1 MSALYPYLL
10 PAMMLIPFAGGVL
23 AWWTERLGPGWPR
36 WISLGSLGASLGIAL
51 LLWSQAGPVA
61 VASAANPAWL
71 WEYRLEWIPQL
82 GISFHLGLDG
92 LGLVLIVLTAVLGML
107 AVGCSWREIQKH
119 VGFFHLNLLW
129 NLAGVIGVFMA
140 LDLFLFFLLWEVMLV
155 PMYFLIALWG
165 HGSGQPRGRIYAATK
180 FFIYTQAS
188 GLVMLVAILAMVW
201 MHHADSGVLS
211 FNYIDL
217 LQAEFSDSAQWWL
230 MLGFFVAFAV
240 KLPVVPVHS
249 WLPEAHS
256 QAPTAGSVDL
266 AGVLLKT
273 GAYGLIRFS
282 VTLFP
287 EASIGFAEVAMALG
301 VVGVVYGALLA
312 IVQTDIKRFVAYT
325 SISHMGFVIIGIYA
339 GNETA
344 LQGAVIQMLAH
355 GLSTGALFVLCG
367 ELYERIHTRDL
378 SVMGGIAARAPVFA
392 MYLMFYCVASL
403 GMPGTGNFVGEFLV
417 LLGAFQV
424 APLLTAVAAIGLIA
438 AAIYSLLIVQ
448 RAIHGSAADES
459 PLEDLS
465 GREQFMM
472 IAMAVLLIALGVFP
486 QPVIDMVHG
495 PLAAMAV
502 VMGGGG

>member
-1 MSALYPYLL
+1 MTAYLL
-10 PAMMLIPFAGGVL
+10 PALMLVPFAGGIL
-23 AWWTERLGPGWPR
+23 AWWAERLGPKWPR
-36 WISLGSLGASLGIAL
+36 WISLASMGLSGVLALWVWAQADFTAVGAITE
-51 LLWSQAGPVA
+51 PH
-61 VASAANPAWL
+61 WL
-71 WEYRLEWIPQL
+71 WEFQRAWIPQL

-92 LGLVLIVLTAVLGML
+92 LGIVLIVLTAVLGML

-165 HGSGQPRGRIYAATK
+165 HGSGQQRGRIYAATK

-188 GLVMLVAILAMVW
+188 GLIMLVAILALVW
-201 MHHADSGVLS
+201 LHYASSGVLS
-211 FNYIDL
+211 FNYMDL
-217 LQAEFSDSAQWWL
+217 LDAELSSAAQWWL

-240 KLPVVPVHS
+240 KLPIVPVHS
-249 WLPEAHS
+249 WLPDAHS

-287 EASIGFAEVAMALG
+287 EASLEFAPVAMALG
-301 VVGVVYGALLA
+301 VIGVVFGAVMAL
-312 IVQTDIKRFVAYT
+312 VQTDIKRLVAYT

-367 ELYERIHTRDL
+367 ELYERIHTRKL
-378 SVMGGIAARAPVFA
+378 AKMGGLATRLPAFA
-392 MYLMFYCVASL
+392 TFLMFFCVASL
-403 GMPGTGNFVGEFLV
+403 GLPGTGNFLGEFLV

-424 APLLTAVAAIGLIA
+424 VPMLTVIA
-438 AAIYSLLIVQ
+438 AVGLVAGAVYSLLIIQ
-448 RAIHGSAADES
+448 RALHGPAGDET
-459 PLEDLS
+459 PLADLS
-465 GREQFMM
+465 GREHFMM
-472 IAMAVLLIALGVFP
+472 VAMVLLLLALGLYP
-486 QPVIDMVHG
+486 QPVIDAAHQ
-495 PLAAMAV
+495 PLAAMVAHLV
-502 VMGGGG
+502 GVGS